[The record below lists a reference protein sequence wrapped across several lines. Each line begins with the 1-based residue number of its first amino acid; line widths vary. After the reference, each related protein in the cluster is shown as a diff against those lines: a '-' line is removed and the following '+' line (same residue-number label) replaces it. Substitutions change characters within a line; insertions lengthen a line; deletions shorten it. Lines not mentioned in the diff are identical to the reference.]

1 MEFAGQKHIYT
12 LGRTFK
18 ITTQHFF
25 FLRKKVVKILIP
37 KNYARVIKLD

>member
-1 MEFAGQKHIYT
+1 MEFAGQKHIYFRSYIQNNYST
-12 LGRTFK
+12 L
-18 ITTQHFF
+18 F